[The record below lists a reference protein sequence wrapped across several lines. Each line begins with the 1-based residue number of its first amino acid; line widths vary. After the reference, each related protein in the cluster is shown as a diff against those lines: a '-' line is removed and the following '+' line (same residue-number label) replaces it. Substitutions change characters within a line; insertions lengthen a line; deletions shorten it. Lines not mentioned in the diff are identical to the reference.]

1 MSSGW
6 IVWDFMTSG
15 TRQHAYEPWANADQF
30 FLTSALARGMSL
42 ADVAGFLGRTE
53 DEVGSRA
60 ALITAARSQHRRAR
74 RCKHL
79 TKSLAAS
86 KAG

>member
-1 MSSGW
+1 
-6 IVWDFMTSG
+6 MTSA
-15 TRQHAYEPWANADQF
+15 TRQHAHEPWSNADQF

-42 ADVAGFLGRTE
+42 AEVAGFLGRTK

-60 ALITAARSQHRRAR
+60 TLIASARSQHRTRRAR
-74 RCKHL
+74 RCKPL